1 MSSPLS
7 RIMNPYPFAALNHFT
22 VPISLNALASFFPIT
37 YVDLRSEDRSQ
48 SREHLRSNLP
58 NPLLPFT
65 PTSTTAKSKLAH
77 PTRTRYNCQ
86 QVHSKMPTGLFRDL
100 SKNCRLSTLDRATS
114 QGEPAAASRARSCV
128 CFHGSPIIEM
138 YEQGNESQ
146 IRAFADRLLACRGSQ
161 NSVIQLVVSKE
172 TQWRFHPE

>member
-37 YVDLRSEDRSQ
+37 DIDLRSEDRSQ

-86 QVHSKMPTGLFRDL
+86 QVQSKMPTEVFLHF
-100 SKNCRLSTLDRATS
+100 
-114 QGEPAAASRARSCV
+114 ARELQAV
-128 CFHGSPIIEM
+128 YAG
-138 YEQGNESQ
+138 QGN
-146 IRAFADRLLACRGSQ
+146 
-161 NSVIQLVVSKE
+161 NSS
-172 TQWRFHPE
+172 

>member
-77 PTRTRYNCQ
+77 PTRRRYNCQ
-86 QVHSKMPTGLFRDL
+86 QVQTKYQPNFSPFARGFLFAVHWRIAIFSANSPTSASGL
-100 SKNCRLSTLDRATS
+100 
-114 QGEPAAASRARSCV
+114 
-128 CFHGSPIIEM
+128 
-138 YEQGNESQ
+138 
-146 IRAFADRLLACRGSQ
+146 AFAFTG
-161 NSVIQLVVSKE
+161 
-172 TQWRFHPE
+172 H

>member
-77 PTRTRYNCQ
+77 PTRRRYNCQ
-86 QVHSKMPTGLFRDL
+86 HVQTKYQPNFSPFARGFFVGCPLEK
-100 SKNCRLSTLDRATS
+100 S
-114 QGEPAAASRARSCV
+114 QYSV
-128 CFHGSPIIEM
+128 
-138 YEQGNESQ
+138 Q
-146 IRAFADRLLACRGSQ
+146 IRRQTSAPGLAFAFTGHYYSQRMDQEIPARLAS
-161 NSVIQLVVSKE
+161 
-172 TQWRFHPE
+172 